1 MTGRALIAVTVAL
14 MLAAPVLA
22 GDIIGIPT
30 GNTVAPGDLE
40 LNAIYLNGAP
50 SGGDGDLEIGEA
62 FLGIMDRVELDAIHV
77 RERGGDNYTE
87 VNGYLTLVKE
97 AASHPS
103 LIVGASNLLGSDW
116 VTGNDDVSWFAVSS
130 FNLATPEAITPQTPA
145 VRLHLGYG
153 AKDHGDR
160 AFAGI
165 QFKTA
170 PNFGGAIFTYNAMMH
185 YMLTWAPCKRAELS
199 AGVIDGD
206 AFYRLGINTAL

>member
-1 MTGRALIAVTVAL
+1 MTGRALIAVAVAL

-40 LNAIYLNGAP
+40 LNAIYLNSGP
-50 SGGDGDLEIGEA
+50 RGGDGDLEIGEA
-62 FLGIMDRVELDAIHV
+62 FVGIMDRVELDAIHV

-87 VNGYLTLVKE
+87 VNGYLTVVKE
-97 AASHPS
+97 TATHPS
-103 LIVGASNLLGSDW
+103 LIVGATNLFESDWLRGSDEI
-116 VTGNDDVSWFAVSS
+116 SWFAVSS
-130 FNLATPEAITPQTPA
+130 FNLATPEVITPATPF

-153 AKDHGDR
+153 ENFHLDR

-170 PNFGGAIFTYNAMMH
+170 PNFGGAVFTYAKNMH